1 MKYLLCWITWIYD
14 RDLLGS
20 VWRWDTLTNEAHLK
34 GELFPTEIRAVSAGI
49 VNVTNHIPVVINML
63 TFPMITSAGLLHI
76 AMYVYGAFAFLMAVW
91 GIMTIKVW
99 KTLESHTVRHQ

>member
-1 MKYLLCWITWIYD
+1 M
-14 RDLLGS
+14 S
-20 VWRWDTLTNEAHLK
+20 TNEVCLQ

-63 TFPMITSAGLLHI
+63 TFPIITSAGLLHI

-99 KTLESHTVRHQ
+99 KILLKWYGLNKVIYPLMPNKGNR

>member
-1 MKYLLCWITWIYD
+1 ME
-14 RDLLGS
+14 LGYPS
-20 VWRWDTLTNEAHLK
+20 STNEAHLK

-76 AMYVYGAFAFLMAVW
+76 AMYVYGGFAFLMAVW

-99 KTLESHTVRHQ
+99 KTLESLTVRHQRCDLSFYLKSRKQMT

>member
-1 MKYLLCWITWIYD
+1 MRETSL
-14 RDLLGS
+14 
-20 VWRWDTLTNEAHLK
+20 DTLHTNADLCCLK

-63 TFPMITSAGLLHI
+63 TFPIITSAGLLHI

-91 GIMTIKVW
+91 GIMTIKV
-99 KTLESHTVRHQ
+99 